1 MRGAV
6 LVLAAAALP
15 IGRVAAQLDSIGRWR
30 FAAGADAGAPSGWV
44 QVRENAT
51 AGTRLR
57 FGPDLGVRRMFDY
70 SLGVGRRLGARTWA
84 DLTITSTSLDGRTTL
99 PRDVI
104 FNGAT
109 LERGTALRTAVGFPR
124 FMTLTGTVSRR
135 VLALGKGRLDVRG
148 GITFVALSF
157 QLHGTLAPG
166 SALHE
171 TSEDFVTQ
179 ELPIPLAGVSIEL
192 PVAARLRVFADADG
206 SYLPRVNSLRREGG
220 EVTLR
225 QSGASLIAGL
235 RGDVARTMRIDLG
248 YRASVLAQH
257 EASREDGNDIV
268 LRSSMVAL
276 RVTVGR

>member
-1 MRGAV
+1 MRGVV
-6 LVLAAAALP
+6 LVLAAAAMP
-15 IGRVAAQLDSIGRWR
+15 IGRVAAQPDSIAGWR
-30 FAAGADAGAPSGWV
+30 VVAGVDAGAPDGWV

-51 AGTRLR
+51 AGTRVR
-57 FGPDLGVRRMFDY
+57 FGPDVRVRRVFDY

-84 DLTITSTSLDGRTTL
+84 DLAITSTTLDGRTTL
-99 PRDVI
+99 PRDVT

-109 LERGTALRTAVGFPR
+109 LERGTVLRTSVGFPQ

-135 VLALGKGRLDVRG
+135 VLTLGGGQLDVRG

-276 RVTVGR
+276 RVTLRR

>member
-1 MRGAV
+1 MRGAA
-6 LVLAAAALP
+6 LVLAAAAMPL
-15 IGRVAAQLDSIGRWR
+15 GRLAAQSDAIGRWR
-30 FAAGADAGAPSGWV
+30 FAAGADAGAPDGWV

-57 FGPDLGVRRMFDY
+57 FGPDLDVRRVFDY

-84 DLTITSTSLDGRTTL
+84 DLTITSTTLDGRTTL
-99 PRDVI
+99 PRDVT

-109 LERGTALRTAVGFPR
+109 LERGTTLRTAVGFPR
-124 FMTLTGTVSRR
+124 FMTVTSTVSRR
-135 VLALGKGRLDVRG
+135 VLALGGGQLDVCG
-148 GITFVALSF
+148 GITFTGLSF
-157 QLHGTLAPG
+157 LLHGTLAPG

-179 ELPIPLAGVSIEL
+179 ELPIPLAGMSIEL
-192 PVAARLRVFADADG
+192 PVAGRLRVFADGDG

-235 RGDVARTMRIDLG
+235 RSDVARTMRIDLG

-268 LRSSMVAL
+268 LRSSGVAL
-276 RVTVGR
+276 RVTLRR

>member
-1 MRGAV
+1 MRRAV
-6 LVLAAAALP
+6 LVLAAAAMPMSRLAGQP
-15 IGRVAAQLDSIGRWR
+15 ESIARWR
-30 FAAGADAGAPSGWV
+30 FVAGADAGAPDGWV

-57 FGPDLGVRRMFDY
+57 FGSDLDVRRVFDF
-70 SLGVGRRLGARTWA
+70 SLGAGRRLGARTWA
-84 DLTITSTSLDGRTTL
+84 DLTITSATLDGRTTL
-99 PRDVI
+99 PRDVT

-109 LERGTALRTAVGFPR
+109 LERGTALQTAVAFPR
-124 FMTLTGTVSRR
+124 FMTVTGTVSRR
-135 VLALGKGRLDVRG
+135 VLALGGGRLDVRG
-148 GITFVALSF
+148 GITFTGLSF
-157 QLHGTLAPG
+157 LLHGTLAPG
-166 SALHE
+166 SASHE

-179 ELPIPLAGVSIEL
+179 ELPIHLAGMSIEL
-192 PVAARLRVFADADG
+192 PVAGRFRVFADADG

-235 RGDVARTMRIDLG
+235 RGDVARTMRVDLG

-268 LRSSMVAL
+268 LRSSAVAL
-276 RVTVGR
+276 RVTIGR

>member
-1 MRGAV
+1 MRRAV
-6 LVLAAAALP
+6 LVLAAAAMPMSRL
-15 IGRVAAQLDSIGRWR
+15 GAQSDASGRWR
-30 FAAGADAGAPSGWV
+30 FVAGADAGAPTGWV

-57 FGPDLGVRRMFDY
+57 FGSDLDVRRVFDF
-70 SLGVGRRLGARTWA
+70 SLGAGRRLGARTWA
-84 DLTITSTSLDGRTTL
+84 DLTITSATLDGRTTL
-99 PRDVI
+99 PRDVT

-109 LERGTALRTAVGFPR
+109 LERGTALQTAVGFPR
-124 FMTLTGTVSRR
+124 FMTVTGTVSRR
-135 VLALGKGRLDVRG
+135 VLALGGGRLDVRG
-148 GITFVALSF
+148 GITFTGLSF
-157 QLHGTLAPG
+157 LLHGTLAPG

-179 ELPIPLAGVSIEL
+179 ELPIPLAGMSIEL
-192 PVAARLRVFADADG
+192 PVAGRFRVFADADG

-235 RGDVARTMRIDLG
+235 RGDVARTMRVDLG

-268 LRSSMVAL
+268 LRSSAVAL
-276 RVTVGR
+276 RVTIGR